1 MTNITIRIDEDVKK
15 EAEILFNQLGM
26 SISGAIN
33 VFFRQAI
40 REQAIPFPIRAK
52 TAGEKYNEYFN
63 PYNMKIL
70 LESIEQ
76 AKNGQVVTKT
86 LAELESMDIQS
97 DAKLSLWFDRL
108 HEARAASVDEE
119 MIYIPRSRE
128 MRPPV
133 NPADNGVRQ

>member
-1 MTNITIRIDEDVKK
+1 MTNITIRVDEDVKK
-15 EAEILFNQLGM
+15 EAETLFNQLGM

-52 TAGEKYNEYFN
+52 TAEEKYNEYFN

-76 AKNGQVVTKT
+76 AKNGQMVAKT
-86 LAELESMDIQS
+86 LAELEAPHRVKGLM
-97 DAKLSLWFDRL
+97 
-108 HEARAASVDEE
+108 
-119 MIYIPRSRE
+119 
-128 MRPPV
+128 
-133 NPADNGVRQ
+133 